1 MDPLLAALADWK
13 PFRALVVGDFMLD
26 QLLFGSADRL
36 SPDAPVPVLRVT
48 RREDRPGGAANL
60 CLNLIAMH
68 GRVTALG
75 VVGSDQDAVLLRTAL
90 LQEGVDAGG
99 IITDHTRPTTVK
111 RNLIGLAQGR
121 HAQKMF
127 RVDFESREPIAET
140 IVARLLEAF
149 DAALPKTDVVCIEDY
164 NKGVCTPMLCQELI
178 ARAKAAGKPVF
189 VDPAGLEDYSK
200 YRGATTITPNRTEAE
215 RATKLPTDDLGA
227 PEHNAKLAETL
238 LDALDLEAV
247 VVTLDK
253 QGALL
258 LVRGDSTPIPVPTVA
273 REVYDVTGAGDMMLA
288 ALAAARANNIGW
300 NDSVRFANAA
310 AGLEVEVFGVAPI
323 PLEKIH
329 HELLVL
335 QTKRSGKLRTLNE
348 LMVQINATRKAG
360 RRVVFTNGCFD
371 VIHAGHIS
379 LLERAAELG
388 DLLVVAINDDHS
400 VRTLKGEGRPVNDQ
414 EQRARVVGA
423 LGCVDA
429 VILFSE
435 ETPMRLIET
444 ILPEVLAKGGD
455 YTPETVV
462 GADLVK
468 RAGGRVELIPL
479 IEGLSTTN
487 TIRKMQSRQPP
498 PSSMPAVPTS
508 PADPASAPKPMPT
521 PSPGNI
527 PPSPTGAP
535 KARKIGHK

>member
-60 CLNLIAMH
+60 CLNFIAMH

-75 VVGSDQDAVLLRTAL
+75 VVGADQDAVLLRTAL
-90 LQEGVDAGG
+90 LQQGVDAGG

-127 RVDFESREPIAET
+127 RVDFESREPIAPA
-140 IVARLLEAF
+140 IVERLVEAF
-149 DAALPKTDVVCIEDY
+149 EQALPRVDVVCIEDY
-164 NKGVCTPMLCQELI
+164 NKGVCTPALCQEI
-178 ARAKAAGKPVF
+178 IGRCRAAGKPVF
-189 VDPAGLEDYSK
+189 VDPAGLEDYGK
-200 YRGATTITPNRTEAE
+200 YRGATAITPNRTEAE
-215 RATKLPTDDLGA
+215 RATRLPTDDQGA
-227 PEHNAKLAETL
+227 PEHNARLAQSL
-238 LDALDLEAV
+238 LDDLELEAV

-258 LVRGDSTPIPVPTVA
+258 QVRGEDAPVPVPTVA
-273 REVYDVTGAGDMMLA
+273 REVYDVTGAGDMMVA
-288 ALAAARANNIGW
+288 GLAAARANRIGW
-300 NDSVRFANAA
+300 ADSVRFANAA

-329 HELLVL
+329 HELLL
-335 QTKRSGKLRTLNE
+335 RHSERSGKLRTLDE
-348 LMVQINATRKAG
+348 LKVQVNAARKAG

-388 DLLVVAINDDHS
+388 DVLVVALNDDHS
-400 VRTLKGEGRPVNDQ
+400 VRGLKGEGRPVNDQ
-414 EQRARVVGA
+414 EHRARVVGA

-429 VILFSE
+429 VVLFSE
-435 ETPMRLIET
+435 ETPIRLIEA
-444 ILPEVLAKGGD
+444 ILPDVLVKGGD

-487 TIRKMQSRQPP
+487 TIRKMRQNG
-498 PSSMPAVPTS
+498 AG
-508 PADPASAPKPMPT
+508 ASASIAGAGAAGAK
-521 PSPGNI
+521 SPGVE
-527 PPSPTGAP
+527 
-535 KARKIGHK
+535 RK

>member
-26 QLLFGSADRL
+26 QLLYGSADRL

-90 LQEGVDAGG
+90 LQQGVDANG

-111 RNLIGLAQGR
+111 RNFIGLAQGR

-127 RVDFESREPIAET
+127 RVDFESREPVAPA
-140 IVARLLEAF
+140 IVDRLLEAF
-149 DAALPKTDVVCIEDY
+149 DAALPRTDVVCIEDY
-164 NKGVCTPMLCQELI
+164 NKGVCTPALCQELI
-178 ARAKAAGKPVF
+178 ARATAAGKPVF

-200 YRGATTITPNRTEAE
+200 YRGATAITPNRTEAE
-215 RATKLPTDDLGA
+215 RATKLPTDDEGA
-227 PEHNAKLAETL
+227 PEHNAKLAESL
-238 LDALDLEAV
+238 LAALELEAV

-258 LVRGDSTPIPVPTVA
+258 LVKGEDVPVPVPTVA

-288 ALAAARANNIGW
+288 ALAAARANRMNW
-300 NDSVRFANAA
+300 TDAVRFANAA

-329 HELLVL
+329 NELLIL
-335 QTKRSGKLRTLNE
+335 QTKRSGKLRTTDE
-348 LMVQINATRKAG
+348 LMVQVNAARKAG
-360 RRVVFTNGCFD
+360 RRIVFTNGCFD

-388 DLLVVAINDDHS
+388 DMLIVALNDDHS
-400 VRTLKGEGRPVNDQ
+400 VRTLKGAGRPLNDQ
-414 EQRARVVGA
+414 AQRARVVGA

-429 VILFSE
+429 VVLFSE
-435 ETPMRLIET
+435 DTPIRLIET
-444 ILPEVLAKGGD
+444 ILPDVLVKGGD

-487 TIRKMQSRQPP
+487 TIRKMQSGPRDAG
-498 PSSMPAVPTS
+498 SLDAPAPARASKS
-508 PADPASAPKPMPT
+508 PKVEQ
-521 PSPGNI
+521 
-527 PPSPTGAP
+527 
-535 KARKIGHK
+535 K

>member
-90 LQEGVDAGG
+90 LQQGVDASG
-99 IITDHTRPTTVK
+99 IMTDHTRPTTVK

-127 RVDFESREPIAET
+127 RVDFESREPIAES
-140 IVARLLEAF
+140 IVARLIEAF
-149 DAALPKTDVVCIEDY
+149 EQALPRVDVVCIEDY
-164 NKGVCTPMLCQELI
+164 NKGVCTPLLCQEI
-178 ARAKAAGKPVF
+178 VARCKAAGKPIF
-189 VDPAGLEDYSK
+189 IDPAGLEDYSK
-200 YRGATTITPNRTEAE
+200 YRGATAITPNRTEAE
-215 RATKLPTDDLGA
+215 RATKLPTDDQGA
-227 PEHNAKLAETL
+227 PEHNAKLAESL
-238 LDALDLEAV
+238 LESLDLEAV

-258 LVRGDSTPIPVPTVA
+258 LVRGDDAPVPVPTVA

-288 ALAAARANNIGW
+288 ALAAARANKIGW
-300 NDSVRFANAA
+300 TDAVRFANAA

-329 HELLVL
+329 HELLIRHSE
-335 QTKRSGKLRTLNE
+335 RSGKLRTVDE
-348 LMVQINATRKAG
+348 LMVQVNAARKAG

-379 LLERAAELG
+379 LLERAAALG
-388 DLLVVAINDDHS
+388 EILVVALNDDHS
-400 VRTLKGEGRPVNDQ
+400 VRALKGEGRPLNDQ
-414 EQRARVVGA
+414 EHRARVVGA

-429 VILFSE
+429 VVLFSD
-435 ETPMRLIET
+435 ETPIRLIES
-444 ILPEVLAKGGD
+444 ILPDVLVKGGD
-455 YTPETVV
+455 YTPDTVV
-462 GADLVK
+462 GAEAVK

-487 TIRKMQSRQPP
+487 TIRKMQERQASPPAPSAAAARSVPKSRKVEQ
-498 PSSMPAVPTS
+498 
-508 PADPASAPKPMPT
+508 K
-521 PSPGNI
+521 
-527 PPSPTGAP
+527 
-535 KARKIGHK
+535 

>member
-335 QTKRSGKLRTLNE
+335 QTKRSGKLRTLDE

-487 TIRKMQSRQPP
+487 TIRKMQSQQPP

>member
-75 VVGSDQDAVLLRTAL
+75 VVGSDQEAVLMRTAL
-90 LQEGVDAGG
+90 LQQGVDAGG

-127 RVDFESREPIAET
+127 RVDFESREPIAES

-149 DAALPKTDVVCIEDY
+149 DAALPRTDVVCIEDY

-215 RATKLPTDDLGA
+215 RATKLPTDDQGA
-227 PEHNAKLAETL
+227 PEHNAQLAESL
-238 LDALDLEAV
+238 LKSLDLEAV

-258 LVRGDSTPIPVPTVA
+258 LVKGEDTPVPVPTVA

-288 ALAAARANNIGW
+288 ALAAARANKIAW
-300 NDSVRFANAA
+300 ADSVRFANAA

-329 HELLVL
+329 HELLML
-335 QTKRSGKLRTLNE
+335 QTQRTGKLRTVDE
-348 LMVQINATRKAG
+348 LMVQVNAARKAG
-360 RRVVFTNGCFD
+360 RRIVFTNGCFD

-388 DLLVVAINDDHS
+388 DMLVVALNDDHS
-400 VRTLKGEGRPVNDQ
+400 VRSLKGDGRPLNDQ
-414 EQRARVVGA
+414 EHRARVVGA

-429 VILFSE
+429 VVLFSD
-435 ETPMRLIET
+435 ETPLRLIET
-444 ILPEVLAKGGD
+444 VLPDVLVKGGD

-487 TIRKMQSRQPP
+487 TIRKMQDRRPP
-498 PSSMPAVPTS
+498 AATMPAVPTTQS
-508 PADPASAPKPMPT
+508 PAAGGGNPPPAT
-521 PSPGNI
+521 P
-527 PPSPTGAP
+527 GAA
-535 KARKIGHK
+535 KARKIEHK

>member
-1 MDPLLAALADWK
+1 MDPLLATLADWK

-26 QLLFGSADRL
+26 QLLYGTADRL

-75 VVGSDQDAVLLRTAL
+75 VVGSDQEAVLMRTAL
-90 LQEGVDAGG
+90 LQQGVDAGG
-99 IITDHTRPTTVK
+99 IVTDHTRPTTVK

-127 RVDFESREPIAET
+127 RVDFESREPVAES

-149 DAALPKTDVVCIEDY
+149 EQALPRVDVVCIEDY
-164 NKGVCTPMLCQELI
+164 NKGVCTPLLCQQIIE
-178 ARAKAAGKPVF
+178 RAKAAGKPVF

-200 YRGATTITPNRTEAE
+200 YSGATAITPNRTEAE
-215 RATKLPTDDLGA
+215 RATRLTTDDEGA
-227 PEHNAKLAETL
+227 PEHNARLAGTL
-238 LDALDLEAV
+238 LDDLGLEAV

-258 LVRGDSTPIPVPTVA
+258 LERGAEAPVPVPTVA
-273 REVYDVTGAGDMMLA
+273 REVYDVTGAGDMMIA
-288 ALAAARANNIGW
+288 ALAAARANRVSW
-300 NDSVRFANAA
+300 TDAVRFANAA

-329 HELLVL
+329 HELLML
-335 QTKRSGKLRTLNE
+335 QTKRTGKLRAPEE
-348 LMVQINATRKAG
+348 LMVQVNAARKAG

-371 VIHAGHIS
+371 VIHAGHIA

-388 DLLVVAINDDHS
+388 DMLIVALNDDHS
-400 VRTLKGEGRPVNDQ
+400 VRTLKGEGRPLNDQ
-414 EQRARVVGA
+414 EHRARVIGA

-429 VILFSE
+429 VVLFSE
-435 ETPMRLIET
+435 ETPIRLIEMV
-444 ILPEVLAKGGD
+444 LPDVLVKGGD
-455 YTPETVV
+455 YTPDTVV
-462 GADLVK
+462 GADLVQ

-487 TIRKMQSRQPP
+487 TIRKMRDANGPVAGP
-498 PSSMPAVPTS
+498 EAPARR
-508 PADPASAPKPMPT
+508 PA
-521 PSPGNI
+521 
-527 PPSPTGAP
+527 
-535 KARKIGHK
+535 ARTRRVEQK

>member
-26 QLLFGSADRL
+26 QLLYGAADRL

-60 CLNLIAMH
+60 CLNLIAMR

-90 LQEGVDAGG
+90 LQQGVDATG
-99 IITDHTRPTTVK
+99 IVTDNTRPTTVK

-127 RVDFESREPIAET
+127 RVDFESREPIAQT
-140 IVARLLEAF
+140 IVERLIAAF
-149 DAALPKTDVVCIEDY
+149 DDALPKTDVVCIEDY
-164 NKGVCTPMLCQELI
+164 NKGVCTPSLCAALI
-178 ARAKAAGKPVF
+178 ERAKKAGKPVF
-189 VDPAGLEDYSK
+189 IDPAPTEDYLK
-200 YRGATTITPNRTEAE
+200 YRGATAITPNRTEAE
-215 RATKLPTDDLGA
+215 RATSLATDDQGA
-227 PEHNAKLAETL
+227 PEHNARLAETL
-238 LDALDLEAV
+238 RDRLDLDAV
-247 VVTLDK
+247 VLTLDK

-258 LVRGDSTPIPVPTVA
+258 LMRDNDTPVPVPTVA

-288 ALAAARANNIGW
+288 ALAAARANRIEW
-300 NDSVRFANAA
+300 ADAVRFANAA

-329 HELLVL
+329 HELLIL
-335 QTKRSGKLRTLNE
+335 QTNRSGKLRTLDE
-348 LMVQINATRKAG
+348 LMVMVNAARKSG
-360 RRVVFTNGCFD
+360 KRIVFTNGCFD

-388 DLLVVAINDDHS
+388 DMLVVAMNNDSS
-400 VRTLKGEGRPVNDQ
+400 VRALKGESRPINDQ
-414 EQRARVVGA
+414 AQRARVLGA

-429 VILFSE
+429 VVLFSE
-435 ETPMRLIET
+435 ETPIRLIET
-444 ILPEVLAKGGD
+444 ILPDILVKGGD

-462 GADLVK
+462 GADTVQ

-479 IEGLSTTN
+479 IEGLSTTA
-487 TIRKMQSRQPP
+487 TVERMKSR
-498 PSSMPAVPTS
+498 
-508 PADPASAPKPMPT
+508 
-521 PSPGNI
+521 
-527 PPSPTGAP
+527 
-535 KARKIGHK
+535 